1 VPSGKAQQSSL
12 LIHSERPQPVEN
24 TTYEKITQTAG
35 KDGQMLQVVASF
47 FLCSNLS
54 HCISSHI
61 FQ

>member
-47 FLCSNLS
+47 FLKKKTV
-54 HCISSHI
+54 
-61 FQ
+61 FQSESLH